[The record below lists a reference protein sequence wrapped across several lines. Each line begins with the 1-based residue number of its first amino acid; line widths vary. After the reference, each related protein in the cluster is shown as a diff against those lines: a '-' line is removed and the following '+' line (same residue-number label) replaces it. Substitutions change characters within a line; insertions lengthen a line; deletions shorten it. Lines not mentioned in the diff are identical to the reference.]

1 MSDDDLKE
9 KEVNDDDVLLDMD
22 SGLDEKSMWEV
33 VNNYISEGERH
44 SDQAIAGLKYK
55 LRTCGLDRAL
65 EALTEYHLRSD
76 VLRIDEDK
84 WDEKTNNA
92 LGLIHALNELWEYI
106 KRHAKIKTNEEENEY
121 NRRYGIELKY
131 GAMPQ
136 AYVEYA
142 NKPQTKEWLDIYKIG
157 DIPLWRAERVEN
169 FENGNIDCY
178 PNWLRFVCLFQK
190 ITGLREE
197 GDIAKMTAPKKDRT
211 REAILRTRK
220 QSLLDRAR
228 KQIAILEQYQ
238 KTKKYNKAIMNN
250 NWLLFDNDKI
260 TVIPRI
266 GGYPVT
272 RAVKDGKIQ
281 EGGVGW
287 PCEDVNEAINK
298 VNGFIL
304 NLQSSMY
311 DDHILHMFDSIKRK
325 QTRLDKMTK
334 EASAVKPK

>member
-1 MSDDDLKE
+1 MSGDDHKE
-9 KEVNDDDVLLDMD
+9 YEVNYDDVLLDID
-22 SGLDEKSMWEV
+22 NELDEISLWEV
-33 VNNYISEGERH
+33 VRAYVSEGEKH
-44 SDQAIAGLKYK
+44 SDQETVAPKYK
-55 LRTCGLDRAL
+55 LRTCGLDRTL
-65 EALTEYHLRSD
+65 DTLTEYHLRSD
-76 VLRIDEDK
+76 VLRIDENK
-84 WDEKTNNA
+84 LDEKTNNA
-92 LGLIHALNELWEYI
+92 LGIIHALNELWEHAR
-106 KRHAKIKTNEEENEY
+106 RHAKFKTNEEEKEH

-131 GAMPQ
+131 GAMPGLF
-136 AYVEYA
+136 VEDA
-142 NKPQTKEWLDIYKIG
+142 NKPHTKEWLEIYGIEDIS
-157 DIPLWRAERVEN
+157 LWRAERVEN

-197 GDIAKMTAPKKDRT
+197 GDIAKMTAPKKDQT

-304 NLQSSMY
+304 NLQSTMY
-311 DDHILHMFDSIKRK
+311 DEHILYMFDSIERK
-325 QTRLDKMTK
+325 QKRLDKMSQ
-334 EASAVKPK
+334 EASAVKQK